1 MKKPMITKAFALV
14 VLSLAAFVFMGCGT
28 MAGRSKSALGIQTES
43 RRAGVPFEIVDGKGN
58 VVTSGVTPAVV
69 TLPNGFLGTNKY
81 TIRYTDKSGQAAEQT
96 VKCTLDS
103 SVLAAGF
110 RGWLTM
116 AIMGTILVDPFTGAL
131 FKLPDVA
138 TLQEIEYSP
147 DVQLII
153 ASIDDVSPAMRPY
166 LIPAGS
172 LERETE

>member
-43 RRAGVPFEIVDGKGN
+43 RQAGAPFEIVDGKGN
-58 VVTSGVTPAVV
+58 VITSGVTPAVV
-69 TLPNGFLGTNKY
+69 TLPNGFLGGNKY
-81 TIRYTDKSGQAAEQT
+81 TIRYTDKSGQAAEQM

-103 SVLAAGF
+103 SVLAAGARAF
-110 RGWLTM
+110 VFGF
-116 AIMGTILVDPFTGAL
+116 MGTILVDPFTGAL

-138 TLQEIEYSP
+138 TLQEIGYSP
-147 DVQLII
+147 DVQLVI
-153 ASIDDVSPAMRPY
+153 ASIDDVRPAMRPY